1 MLAQLR
7 SMRIDSVGESSIQHI
22 VEHKVQPPR
31 RRMVFSAKEFGQHL
45 TQFVASHLDPPK
57 SGYVLGAHVISDRR
71 TVTPNLNGGVK
82 EGGLGYTHQSLPA
95 YGLAGFG

>member
-31 RRMVFSAKEFGQHL
+31 RRMVFSAMEFGQHL
-45 TQFVASHLDPPK
+45 TQFVASHLNPPQERLCF
-57 SGYVLGAHVISDRR
+57 GGACD
-71 TVTPNLNGGVK
+71 
-82 EGGLGYTHQSLPA
+82 Q
-95 YGLAGFG
+95 